1 MARRRRPR
9 RVPEGPPWTIRRRI
23 VVATLSFCAGEI
35 IYLTGWGRDTELHRV
50 IATSLTLLAG
60 STIGSYIFGAAWDAK
75 NVMNFAARTGEEDD
89 EDPPS
94 RPWRRRGPPGYA
106 PAEDDP
112 PPPRG
117 S

>member
-1 MARRRRPR
+1 VARRRPR

-23 VVATLSFCAGEI
+23 VVATLAFCAGI
-35 IYLTGWGRDTELHRV
+35 IAYLTGWGKDNELNRT
-50 IATSLTLLAG
+50 IANGAWLLAG
-60 STIGSYIFGAAWDAK
+60 STIGSYIFGSAWDSK
-75 NVMNFAARTGEEDD
+75 NVMNFATQSVAEDD
-89 EDPPS
+89 DASPP

-106 PAEDDP
+106 PADDDS